1 MAIIVQKY
9 GGSSLATRERIQ
21 AVAEH
26 IDSARHAEDRV
37 AVVVSAMGDT
47 TDDLIETA
55 HRLSSRPPPRELDSL
70 VSTGEIVAASLM
82 VMALHELGCEA
93 VALSGPQAGFDTDGQ
108 YGRARV
114 LRVDPRRVQTEL
126 AERRV
131 PVVAGFQGESPDGDI
146 VTIGRGGSDASA
158 VALAVAIGAD
168 RCEIYTDVDGIYTA
182 DPRLVPNAHMLDAV
196 LYEEMLEMAKLG
208 ARVLHPRAVEIAQRL
223 AMPLVVRSSF
233 NNSSGTQIVAEGVVD
248 IETAQRVRAVTHDT
262 DVARVTVRGV
272 TDRPGL
278 AHSLFQP
285 LADRGISVDVIVQN
299 VSEGGVTDISF
310 TVARG
315 DMDTTLELVRPIAG
329 EIGAR
334 DVIASD
340 TVAKVSTVGVGMQT
354 TPGIAARM
362 FGALSDAGINIV
374 GITTSEIRI
383 TCLIDTAQVERATQV
398 LHAALD
404 LDPTAEN

>member
-1 MAIIVQKY
+1 MVTLVQKY

-21 AVAEH
+21 TVAER
-26 IDSARHAEDRV
+26 IDAARHAADRV

-55 HRLSSRPPPRELDSL
+55 RRLSSRPPLRELDFL
-70 VSTGEIVAASLM
+70 VSTGEIVSASLM
-82 VMALHELGCEA
+82 VMALHELGCKA
-93 VALSGPQAGFDTDGQ
+93 VALSGPQAGFDTDGR

-114 LRVDPRRVQTEL
+114 LRLDPRRVQSEL
-126 AERRV
+126 AEGRV
-131 PVVAGFQGESPDGDI
+131 PVVAGFQGQSPDGDI

-182 DPRLVPNAHMLDAV
+182 DPRLVPSARMLHAV

-208 ARVLHPRAVEIAQRL
+208 ARVLHPRAVEIAQRFS
-223 AMPLVVRSSF
+223 MPLVVRSSF
-233 NNSSGTQIVAEGVVD
+233 SDSLGTQVVAEGAVD
-248 IETAQRVRAVTHDT
+248 IETAQRVRAVTHDS

-310 TVARG
+310 TVARD
-315 DMDTTLELVRPIAG
+315 DMDATLELVRPIAG
-329 EIGAR
+329 DIGAR
-334 DVIASD
+334 DVLASD
-340 TVAKVSTVGVGMQT
+340 AVAKVSSVGVGMQT

-383 TCLIDTAQVERATQV
+383 TCLIDAAEAERAAKAV
-398 LHAALD
+398 HAAFD
-404 LDPTAEN
+404 LDVAAES